1 MLTRFKPYWALVV
14 HGFGLVDVGYLYM
27 DICIADHICIYR
39 LKKHIYICI
48 YTHIYI

>member
-14 HGFGLVDVGYLYM
+14 HGFGLVDVQGCSFVDVGYLYM

-39 LKKHIYICI
+39 
-48 YTHIYI
+48 